1 MKGSYI
7 GKPAGGKLLRVDLEW
22 DDGVVKKLSIR
33 GDFFAHPEERFDEA
47 EAAMVGAPVDGLAA
61 ALDAVL
67 RKAGVTLYGLSASD
81 IGVAV
86 DVIMAGQAVQP

>member
-1 MKGSYI
+1 
-7 GKPAGGKLLRVDLEW
+7 
-22 DDGVVKKLSIR
+22 
-33 GDFFAHPEERFDEA
+33 
-47 EAAMVGAPVDGLAA
+47 MVGAPVDGLAA
-61 ALDAVL
+61 ALDAGL